1 MRINIATKLIVSFV
15 LLLSLF
21 LGATAYVTIK
31 TAGND
36 LTTATLIT
44 INEDLSARSREI
56 DLFLN
61 TLKSNILLLANIPLT
76 DQEIFRNMQTND
88 IYEEIVY
95 LNKYG
100 DEVLKVDFN
109 NGLNF
114 IDKLT
119 NKKEDEFFKGTMLL
133 DKGLIYISP
142 LELNRG
148 DDGIKEP
155 YTAIIKYATPI
166 FDRNGNKEGIVMAKI
181 RASNILSGLQERRG
195 SGSMFLLDNKGYYLS
210 NPIREREWGSSN
222 DLNTGENVKRYL
234 PQISDKI
241 LSGDSGTVVHLS
253 NVVSFAPVSLDKAN
267 NQNFWVIMKIVPEEV
282 ALLPVE
288 SLKSTLIAMFLIT
301 LGVLVISLYIASK
314 MITIPINKLTAAVN
328 DISSGKLNT
337 KIEGNERKDEIGE
350 LSRAFERTVVSL
362 KIAMRSIRKNKK
374 P

>member
-56 DLFLN
+56 ALFLN

-76 DQEIFRNMQTND
+76 DQEIFKNMQTND

-166 FDRNGNKEGIVMAKI
+166 FDRNG
-181 RASNILSGLQERRG
+181 
-195 SGSMFLLDNKGYYLS
+195 
-210 NPIREREWGSSN
+210 
-222 DLNTGENVKRYL
+222 
-234 PQISDKI
+234 
-241 LSGDSGTVVHLS
+241 
-253 NVVSFAPVSLDKAN
+253 
-267 NQNFWVIMKIVPEEV
+267 
-282 ALLPVE
+282 
-288 SLKSTLIAMFLIT
+288 
-301 LGVLVISLYIASK
+301 
-314 MITIPINKLTAAVN
+314 
-328 DISSGKLNT
+328 
-337 KIEGNERKDEIGE
+337 
-350 LSRAFERTVVSL
+350 
-362 KIAMRSIRKNKK
+362 
-374 P
+374 